1 VAWPAPAGSLTF
13 LQKGRELQPA
23 GRHLIADRQDHL
35 VPRNG
40 SRVFDSD
47 GLVTAQQEPNESKDR
62 QEKGWHMLR
71 LFVPNPLQV
80 NLLREDAIMANDS
93 LRPAEFN
100 PMLKR
105 IVAEHC
111 PSERIRATGKRGGTR
126 RRSRGP

>member
-1 VAWPAPAGSLTF
+1 MFPPNPRQPDPEQSIERGQYGSFPLSP
-13 LQKGRELQPA
+13 KGGELQSEC
-23 GRHLIADRQDHL
+23 GVLYR
-35 VPRNG
+35 
-40 SRVFDSD
+40 D

-100 PMLKR
+100 PILKR
-105 IVAEHC
+105 VVAEHC
-111 PSERIRATGKRGGTR
+111 PSEPIRATGERDGTR